1 MLCVWILCQ
10 ARGTEASSAP
20 HCLAILGK
28 RSKLGFLH
36 APGSLSGNAVLKQA
50 PHYAAWT
57 IRSKVIPLTF
67 QCMVGSVVGTRRW
80 TVQRSYA
87 KVVCPCAVGRGTL
100 VHEQTSVHAAGPAG
114 GVHEISKASLAAAVK
129 IGTMKQSSQ
138 WKCPFALRRGLAP
151 SSLSS
156 SATLVCRTELLD
168 AEVCQNLHRSR
179 CSPSPP

>member
-1 MLCVWILCQ
+1 MRCGFSKRQAAMVLKPGYLTILGGGVGHVRQCGTEASSALHCMDAPPTPALCMLCVWILYQ

-28 RSKLGFLH
+28 RSKLGFHH

-80 TVQRSYA
+80 TAQRSYA
-87 KVVCPCAVGRGTL
+87 KVVCPCGYVLNSSHL
-100 VHEQTSVHAAGPAG
+100 VSTTSA
-114 GVHEISKASLAAAVK
+114 
-129 IGTMKQSSQ
+129 
-138 WKCPFALRRGLAP
+138 
-151 SSLSS
+151 
-156 SATLVCRTELLD
+156 
-168 AEVCQNLHRSR
+168 
-179 CSPSPP
+179 